1 MNFKAND
8 FSVILGDKTEIYSM
22 KKVAVFTSGGDAPG
36 MNACIR
42 AVVRGA
48 IYHDVEIY
56 GIRYGYDG
64 MIRGDI
70 FKMSSHTVS
79 NIVQKGGTILKSV
92 RSVEFRKPEG
102 RKKAYEQLQKFGI
115 EGLIAIGGDG
125 TFTGA
130 SVFFGEYGIPT
141 VGAPGT
147 IDNDLYGTDYT
158 IGFDTA
164 VNTALGAID
173 KIRDTADSHDRV
185 FFIEVMGRDS
195 GYIAIQSGIGGG
207 AELVMVPE
215 TLTSIDDV
223 IGTLKQGWNRDKT
236 SSIVV
241 IAEGEEEGTAMEI
254 ASLVKEQ
261 LKGKDLRVTTLG
273 HVQRGGSPSAFD
285 RILASRLGLGAIEG
299 LINGQKNVAVGIV
312 NDQLVY
318 TDFRDAI
325 SKEKPLNPDLIRMV
339 NILSI

>member
-1 MNFKAND
+1 
-8 FSVILGDKTEIYSM
+8 M

-42 AVVRGA
+42 AAVRGA
-48 IYHDVEIY
+48 IYYKTEVF

-64 MIRGDI
+64 MIKGNI
-70 FKMSSHTVS
+70 FRMDSHSVS
-79 NIVQKGGTILKSV
+79 NIVQKGGTILKSA
-92 RSVEFRKPEG
+92 RSAEFRTKEG
-102 RKKAYEQLQKFGI
+102 RQKAFEQLQKFGI

-130 SVFFGEYGIPT
+130 KLFYEEFGIPT

-147 IDNDLYGTDYT
+147 IDNDLYGTDIT

-164 VNTALGAID
+164 VNTALEAID

-207 AELVMVPE
+207 AEIVLVPE
-215 TLTSIDDV
+215 TLTTIDDV
-223 IGTLKQGWNRDKT
+223 INTLTQGWNRSKT

-241 IAEGEEEGTAMEI
+241 VAEGDEEGSAFEI
-254 ASLVKEQ
+254 SQKVKKLIPE
-261 LKGKDLRVTTLG
+261 KDIKVTTLG
-273 HVQRGGSPSAFD
+273 HIQRGGNPSAQD
-285 RILASRLGLGAIEG
+285 RIIGSRLGLGALQG
-299 LINGQKNVAVGIV
+299 LLNGEKNAMAGIINDK
-312 NDQLVY
+312 LVF
-318 TDFRDAI
+318 TSFEDAI
-325 SKEKPLNPDLIRMV
+325 TKSKPLNKDLIEMV

>member
-1 MNFKAND
+1 
-8 FSVILGDKTEIYSM
+8 M
-22 KKVAVFTSGGDAPG
+22 KRVAVFTSGGDAPG

-42 AVVRGA
+42 AAVRGA
-48 IYHDVEIY
+48 IYHDVEIF

-64 MIRGDI
+64 MIRGEI
-70 FKMSSHTVS
+70 FPMNSHSVS
-79 NIVQKGGTILKSV
+79 NIVQRGGTILKSA
-92 RSVEFRKPEG
+92 RSNEFKTSEG
-102 RKKAYEQLQKFGI
+102 RKKAYDQLKKHGI

-130 SVFFGEYGIPT
+130 CAFYEEFGMPV

-164 VNTALGAID
+164 VNTAIEAID

-195 GYIAIQSGIGGG
+195 GYIAVQCGIGGG
-207 AELVMVPE
+207 AEIVMVPE
-215 TLTSIDDV
+215 TLTSQDDV
-223 IGTLKQGWNRDKT
+223 ISTLRQGWSREKT

-241 IAEGEEEGTAMEI
+241 VAEGDEEGTAMEI
-254 ASLVKEQ
+254 AESVRTQ
-261 LKGKDLRVTTLG
+261 LKQKDLRVTTLG
-273 HVQRGGSPSAFD
+273 HIQRGGRPSALD
-285 RILASRLGLGAIEG
+285 RILASRLGLGALEG
-299 LINGQKNVAVGIV
+299 LIGGEKNVAAGII
-312 NDQLVY
+312 NDKLVF
-318 TDFRDAI
+318 TSFKEAI
-325 SKEKPLNPDLIRMV
+325 EKNKPLNPDLIRMV